1 MTESLLGKRI
11 QMAWSSL
18 GNRLFRNN
26 SGMGWTGSVIRVT
39 TYTMMG
45 MGPGDV
51 LLKNARPFHAGL
63 CTGSSDYI
71 GWKIIE
77 VTPEMVGQKVA
88 VFCAIETKAKGGR
101 ATQEQKNF
109 IELVN
114 KSGGHGRIAKSLEE
128 SL

>member
-26 SGMGWTGSVIRVT
+26 VGFAWIGQVVRVQ

-45 MGPGDV
+45 IGPGDV
-51 LLKNARPFHAGL
+51 VLKNARPFHAGL
-63 CTGSSDYI
+63 CLGSSDYI
-71 GWKIIE
+71 GWKI
-77 VTPEMVGQKVA
+77 VTITEDMVGTKIAQFA
-88 VFCAIETKAKGGR
+88 AIETKSNTGR
-101 ATQEQKNF
+101 ASKEQKSF
-109 IELVN
+109 IEIVN